1 LNFSEIAAED
11 DKDNDEDKAS
21 LPDTEVGEVEDFS
34 QQQLADIEAENED
47 EDEEEPE
54 SKKPKYSAV
63 VKKRTRPKVNSVLY
77 IQAGEK
83 DRAPIEKGC
92 FETFWKVANREIAK
106 MVWENQWEPHA
117 KKGIRFPW
125 KFWSK
130 GAGIIGCQNKESE
143 EFLLELTKTIKWPGA
158 TFRAWRQGE
167 YGYSTLV
174 TMVLPPDT
182 LDIFKQEEVI
192 PLILQ
197 QNGLTGA
204 HSAPRFKTKP
214 KGVTLITMGV
224 APEMI
229 PLIRAL
235 GGKGSCGACPVKINV
250 KKEEDSEKAAKE
262 AETTKETTTD
272 NAEKNGE
279 EETPET
285 ADKQEETAMDTT
297 VREDKKDT
305 TVRENKMDTTVEG
318 DKMDTVQDELDP
330 TNW

>member
-1 LNFSEIAAED
+1 MNFSEIATED

-21 LPDTEVGEVEDFS
+21 LPDTEIGEVEDFS
-34 QQQLADIEAENED
+34 LQQLANIEAENEAED
-47 EDEEEPE
+47 EDEPD

-63 VKKRTRPKVNSVLY
+63 VKKRTRPKVESVLY

-92 FETFWKVANREIAK
+92 FETFWKAANQAIAK
-106 MVWENQWEPHA
+106 MVWSNQWEPHA

-130 GAGIIGCQNKESE
+130 GAGIIGCQNKDSE
-143 EFLLELTKTIKWPGA
+143 AFLRELTKTIKWPGK
-158 TFRAWRQGE
+158 TFRAWGQGE

-174 TMVLPPDT
+174 TMVLPPDV
-182 LDIFKQEEVI
+182 LDIFKESEVV

-197 QNGLTGA
+197 QNGLTGG
-204 HSAPRFKTKP
+204 HSNPRFKTKP
-214 KGVTLITMGV
+214 KSVTLVTMGV

-250 KKEEDSEKAAKE
+250 KKEAKE
-262 AETTKETTTD
+262 AETTKETTAD

-297 VREDKKDT
+297 VREEKKDT
-305 TVRENKMDTTVEG
+305 TVQENKMDTTVEE
-318 DKMDTVQDELDP
+318 DKMDTARDELDP

>member
-1 LNFSEIAAED
+1 MNFSEIATED

-21 LPDTEVGEVEDFS
+21 LPDTEIGEVEDFS
-34 QQQLADIEAENED
+34 LQQLANIEAENEAED
-47 EDEEEPE
+47 EDEPD

-63 VKKRTRPKVNSVLY
+63 VKKRTRPKVESVLY

-92 FETFWKVANREIAK
+92 FETFWKAANQAIAK
-106 MVWENQWEPHA
+106 MVWSNQWEPHA

-130 GAGIIGCQNKESE
+130 GAGIIGCQNKDSE
-143 EFLLELTKTIKWPGA
+143 DFLRELTKTIKWPGK
-158 TFRAWRQGE
+158 TFRAWGQGE

-174 TMVLPPDT
+174 TVVLPPDV
-182 LDIFKQEEVI
+182 LDIFKESEVV

-197 QNGLTGA
+197 QNGLTGG
-204 HSAPRFKTKP
+204 HSNPRFKTKP
-214 KGVTLITMGV
+214 KSVTLVTMGV

-250 KKEEDSEKAAKE
+250 KKEAKE
-262 AETTKETTTD
+262 AETTKEPTAD

-285 ADKQEETAMDTT
+285 ANKQEVTAMDTT

-305 TVRENKMDTTVEG
+305 TVLENKMDT
-318 DKMDTVQDELDP
+318 TVQDELDP

>member
-1 LNFSEIAAED
+1 MNFSEIAAED

-34 QQQLADIEAENED
+34 LQQLANIEAENED
-47 EDEEEPE
+47 DDEDEPE

-63 VKKRTRPKVNSVLY
+63 VKKRTRPKVESVLY

-92 FETFWKVANREIAK
+92 FETFWKAANQAIAK
-106 MVWENQWEPHA
+106 MVWSNQWEPHA

-130 GAGIIGCQNKESE
+130 GAGIIGCQNKDSE
-143 EFLLELTKTIKWPGA
+143 AFLRELTKTIKWPGK
-158 TFRAWRQGE
+158 TFRAWGQGE

-174 TMVLPPDT
+174 TVVLPPDV
-182 LDIFKQEEVI
+182 LDIFKEEEVI

-197 QNGLTGA
+197 QNGLTGG
-204 HSAPRFKTKP
+204 HSNPRFKTKP
-214 KGVTLITMGV
+214 KSVTLVTMGV

-250 KKEEDSEKAAKE
+250 KKEDSEKAAKE
-262 AETTKETTTD
+262 AETTKETTAD

-305 TVRENKMDTTVEG
+305 TVQENKMDT
-318 DKMDTVQDELDP
+318 TVQDELDP